1 MPPFIARKRR
11 LSTPPKTP
19 PAQKGKKPTLFDTVD
34 EVKPTTSVQ
43 ANQRFLDQLNGIDS
57 DSSLSHAASSEFED
71 ALPQSPRKR
80 RKALHGEDDEEE
92 EMDWEDAIQEAH
104 STPTTQTPLPTGDL
118 ELTLDKSQ
126 RVGSTTNPHDKK
138 KGPSKIERQIRT
150 STHCVHVQFLMF
162 HNLIR
167 NGWCCDKEV
176 QRTLVDQLPAPI
188 MEEVAKWKRA
198 SGIVVGTNEPGKSSM
213 QYRGR
218 GRPKGGKAPDNVRSQ
233 RDWGKPA
240 ARQEAGVPDLSRGD
254 PILRLLKLL
263 AAYWKKR
270 FRIAAPGLRK
280 QGYKPLAVLE
290 EEVASFHSDKHD
302 PEEYGEKIADMEAFR
317 ECAKR
322 CEGSRDVGAQ
332 LFTALVRGLGIEAR
346 LVANLQPV
354 GFGWSKAED
363 ASAKKKRKRKLTI
376 QSDESDTDGSGHGL
390 DSNRRAVAAATSVK
404 AKTNPTSISRKHPNQ
419 KSIGGRDAPIKLSDD
434 SDLSSAQGFEAGSE
448 DESVVDVTP
457 SIPQRKPNMNYDK
470 DLPFPIYWS
479 EIISPISHDIYPCD
493 PMVLVP
499 SVATRQEHL
508 ASFEP
513 RGAKADKAKQVIAY
527 VLAYSQDGSA
537 KDVTTRYIKRHMW
550 PGKTKGMRLPV
561 EKVPILNKRG
571 KVKRYEE
578 YDWFKTVMSGY
589 TRHDRLRT
597 VVDDLEES
605 KDLKPIKPEK
615 KEAKDGEET
624 LQGYKQSAEYVLE
637 RHLRREEAL
646 LPAAQPVKT
655 FTSGKG
661 DKAKVEPVYR
671 RKDVV
676 VCRTGESWHKEGRQI
691 KIGEHPMK
699 MVAVRAMTLT
709 RKREV
714 EEAEREGGE
723 KMMQGMFS
731 LDQTEWIIPPPI
743 KDGVIPKNAFGNMDC
758 FVPTMVPKGAIHIPL
773 RGTMKICKRL
783 GIDYAE
789 AVTGFEFGNQRAVPV
804 ITGVI
809 VAEENENMLIDA
821 WEKDEEERRIKEE
834 GKRERAALGMWRKFL
849 MGLRIV
855 ERVREEYG
863 GDGGAHLKED
873 MNPFTKKGKNSMQ
886 ASRGH
891 SVITHAIDG
900 ISISNGQVHETAG
913 GFLSEDDIEQGGF
926 LRNGQIVEVLEED
939 GEGSAQELNTSTK
952 VETPEPAVDLKSSQ
966 HLEPQF
972 EFIKRG
978 DSPVSESDRDTD
990 LGPSSKQ
997 LPQKKPSS
1005 RISARAIVNGNSST
1019 TQAKETNGSASRA
1032 KVAKRSRGRTTKSTT
1047 QPPYEDDGSEAAE
1060 AAIASPTPSKSSDA
1074 QLEKRVS
1081 ARPKRNAARKS
1092 ETAVRSHYFTHNG
1105 DDLEADSQDISSGD
1119 SAQYEP
1125 EAKKVNCKVVVN
1137 STKAKAK
1144 RGRPRKTM

>member
-11 LSTPPKTP
+11 LSTPPGTP
-19 PAQKGKKPTLFDTVD
+19 PAQKGRKPTLFETAD
-34 EVKPTTSVQ
+34 EVKSTTSVQ
-43 ANQRFLDQLNGIDS
+43 ANQRFLDQLNATDS
-57 DSSLSHAASSEFED
+57 DSSLSDAASSDFED

-80 RKALHGEDDEEE
+80 QKVVHGEEEE

-104 STPTTQTPLPTGDL
+104 STPITQAPLPTGDL

-126 RVGSTTNPHDKK
+126 RFGSMTNPHDKK

-150 STHCVHVQFLMF
+150 STHCMHVQFLMF
-162 HNLIR
+162 HNLVR

-176 QRTLVDQLPAPI
+176 QRTLVNQLPAPI

-198 SGIVVGTNEPGKSSM
+198 SGIFVGTKEPDKSST
-213 QYRGR
+213 QRRGR
-218 GRPKGGKAPDNVRSQ
+218 GRPKAKGGKDSDDVRSQ

-240 ARQEAGVPDLSRGD
+240 ARQEVGVPDLSRGD

-270 FRIAAPGLRK
+270 FRITAPGLRK
-280 QGYKPLAVLE
+280 QGYKTLAVLE
-290 EEVASFHSDKHD
+290 EEVASFHNDNHD
-302 PEEYGEKIADMEAFR
+302 PEEHGEKIADMEAFR

-332 LFTALVRGLGIEAR
+332 LFTALVRGLGIQAR
-346 LVANLQPV
+346 FVASLQPA
-354 GFGWSKAED
+354 GFGWSKVED
-363 ASAKKKRKRKLTI
+363 ASAKKKRKQKLTI
-376 QSDESDTDGSGHGL
+376 QSDESDTGDSGHGL
-390 DSNRRAVAAATSVK
+390 DSNRRTVAAATSVK
-404 AKTNPTSISRKHPNQ
+404 VKTNAKPISRKHPNQ
-419 KSIGGRDAPIKLSDD
+419 KTIGGRDAPIKLPDS
-434 SDLSSAQGFEAGSE
+434 SDLSSAQGFEAESE

-457 SIPQRKPNMNYDK
+457 SIPQRKPNMNYDN
-470 DLPFPIYWS
+470 DLPFPIYWT
-479 EIISPISHDIYPCD
+479 EVISPVSHDVYPVD

-537 KDVTTRYIKRHMW
+537 KDVTTRYLKRHMW
-550 PGKTKGMRLPV
+550 PGKTKGMRMPV

-578 YDWFKTVMSGY
+578 YDWFKTAMSGY
-589 TRHDRLRT
+589 TKHDRLRT
-597 VVDDLEES
+597 IVDNLEES

-615 KEAKDGEET
+615 KEAKEGEET

-661 DKAKVEPVYR
+661 DKAKEEPVYR

-676 VCRTGESWHKEGRQI
+676 ICRTGESWHKEGRQI

-699 MVAVRAMTLT
+699 MVPVRAMTLT

-723 KMMQGMFS
+723 KMMQGMFF

-743 KDGVIPKNAFGNMDC
+743 EDGVIPKNAFGNMDC

-809 VAEENENMLIDA
+809 VAEENENILLDA

-834 GKRERAALGMWRKFL
+834 GKREKAALGMWRKFL

-863 GDGGAHLKED
+863 GDGEAHLKED
-873 MNPFTKKGKNSMQ
+873 MNPFTKKGKSSME

-891 SVITHAIDG
+891 SMIRHANDDD
-900 ISISNGQVHETAG
+900 SLPNGQDHDTAG
-913 GFLSEDDIEQGGF
+913 GFLPEDDIEPGGF
-926 LRNGQIVEVLEED
+926 LQDGHIGEVHED
-939 GEGSAQELNTSTK
+939 GEVHAHKTIDLTK
-952 VETPEPAVDLKSSQ
+952 VENPDSTIVLRSPQP
-966 HLEPQF
+966 LEPSF
-972 EFIKRG
+972 EFIRSG
-978 DSPVSESDRDTD
+978 DSPISESDTD
-990 LGPSSKQ
+990 ADLEPLPKQ
-997 LPQKKPSS
+997 LQKKRSS
-1005 RISARAIVNGNSST
+1005 SAIVNRDSST
-1019 TQAKETNGSASRA
+1019 TQAKKSNGSASRS
-1032 KVAKRSRGRTTKSTT
+1032 KVAQRARGRRTKSTT
-1047 QPPYEDDGSEAAE
+1047 QHPYEDDSSEAAE
-1060 AAIASPTPSKSSDA
+1060 SPSASPRLPRNSNTR
-1074 QLEKRVS
+1074 LEEKVS
-1081 ARPKRNAARKS
+1081 TRPKRNAARKS
-1092 ETAVRSHYFTHNG
+1092 ETAVRSHYFTHNS
-1105 DDLEADSQDISSGD
+1105 DNLETDLQDISSGD
-1119 SAQYEP
+1119 SAQYEREVREVKP
-1125 EAKKVNCKVVVN
+1125 KVVVN
-1137 STKAKAK
+1137 GQKPKAK